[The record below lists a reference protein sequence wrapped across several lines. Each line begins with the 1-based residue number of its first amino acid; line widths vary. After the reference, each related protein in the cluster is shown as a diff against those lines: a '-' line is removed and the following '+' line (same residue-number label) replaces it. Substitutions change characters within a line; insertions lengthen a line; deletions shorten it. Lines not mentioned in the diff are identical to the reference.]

1 MEWRKWLPQ
10 EFEGTEL
17 ARMVTWF
24 LVDREYKGK
33 EEIKYK
39 FPGLDN
45 LLSVI
50 LLKRMGRM
58 RRSKQFNKEHF

>member
-1 MEWRKWLPQ
+1 
-10 EFEGTEL
+10 
-17 ARMVTWF
+17 MVTWF